1 MRFIEDNHISYWPT
15 PAESPDLN
23 PIEMMWHELKHH
35 IRKYVKP
42 KNKEQLLEGIVNFWR
57 TVDSE
62 RCTRYINHLQKVIPV
77 VVERD
82 GKASGH

>member
-62 RCTRYINHLQKVIPV
+62 RCTR
-77 VVERD
+77 
-82 GKASGH
+82 